1 MNMNMLMQQ
10 AQKMQRDIE
19 KAKEEFEA
27 KEFNYSAAGGAIEI
41 VIKGN
46 KKLSSINI
54 DESLLEDK
62 EMLEDCIKAAI
73 DGAIDMNNSEYEKAM
88 AKVSGGMNIPGMF

>member
-19 KAKEEFEA
+19 KAKEEFDN
-27 KEFNYSAAGGAIEI
+27 KEFNFSAAGGAIEL

-46 KKLSSINI
+46 KTLSSISI

-62 EMLEDCIKAAI
+62 EMLEDCVRAAI
-73 DGAIDMNNSEYEKAM
+73 NSAVEMVNSEYEKAM
-88 AKVSGGMNIPGMF
+88 SKASGGMNIPGMF

>member
-19 KAKEEFEA
+19 KAKQEFDA
-27 KEFNYSAAGGAIEI
+27 KEFEFNAAGGAIEI

-46 KKLSSINI
+46 KKLSSIKI

-62 EMLEDCIKAAI
+62 EMLEDCIKAAF
-73 DGAIDMNNSEYEKAM
+73 DGAIDLVEKEYEKAM

>member
-19 KAKEEFEA
+19 KVKAEFDN

-46 KKLSSINI
+46 KKLSSIKI

-62 EMLEDCIKAAI
+62 EMLEDCIKAAL
-73 DGAIDMNNSEYEKAM
+73 DGAIDFINSEYEKAM